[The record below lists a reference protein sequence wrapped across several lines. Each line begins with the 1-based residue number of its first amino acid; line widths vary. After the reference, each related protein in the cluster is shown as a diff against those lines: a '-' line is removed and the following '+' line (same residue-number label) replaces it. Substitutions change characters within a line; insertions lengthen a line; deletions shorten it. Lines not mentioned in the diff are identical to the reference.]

1 MTEFITNCALPLA
14 ILFLVIG
21 FVFLVKGA
29 DIFVE
34 GSSSIAKK
42 FKVPS
47 IIIGLTIV
55 AMGTSLPEAAVSV
68 TASIANKNALAVS
81 NVIGS
86 NIFNLMMVIGVCAI
100 MTPVAV
106 NKATL
111 KRDFP
116 FSVICAILLLVLGLI
131 GPMSLGHADGVIF
144 LILFAGFIGLMI
156 CSALKASKEG
166 NAVASEEIEAAEE
179 IKIMPVWKSL
189 LFIVIGAVGI
199 VIGGDVVVD
208 SASNIAAKFGMSQT
222 LIGLTIVAVGTSLP
236 ELVTSIVA
244 ARKNEVDM
252 ALGNAIG
259 SNVFNILF
267 VLGVAGAIS
276 PMAFLTENVID
287 IVILL
292 VFSLI
297 CSALKAS
304 KEGNAVAS
312 EEIEAAEEIKIMP
325 VWKSLLFI
333 VIGAVGIVIGGDVV
347 VDSASNIAAKFG
359 MSQTLIGLT
368 IVAVGTS
375 LPELVTSIV
384 AARKNE
390 VDMALGN
397 AIGSNV
403 FNILFVLGVAGAISP
418 MAFLTENVI
427 DIVILLV
434 FSLIVWLFAWTKKEI
449 KRGEGLIMVLLYVL
463 YVVYICMR

>member
-156 CSALKASKEG
+156 RSAMKASKEG

-199 VIGGDVVVD
+199 IIGGDVVVD

-259 SNVFNILF
+259 SNIFNILF
-267 VLGVAGAIS
+267 VLGI
-276 PMAFLTENVID
+276 
-287 IVILL
+287 
-292 VFSLI
+292 
-297 CSALKAS
+297 
-304 KEGNAVAS
+304 
-312 EEIEAAEEIKIMP
+312 
-325 VWKSLLFI
+325 
-333 VIGAVGIVIGGDVV
+333 
-347 VDSASNIAAKFG
+347 
-359 MSQTLIGLT
+359 
-368 IVAVGTS
+368 
-375 LPELVTSIV
+375 
-384 AARKNE
+384 
-390 VDMALGN
+390 
-397 AIGSNV
+397 
-403 FNILFVLGVAGAISP
+403 AGAISP

>member
-1 MTEFITNCALPLA
+1 MTEFITNCTLPLA

-29 DIFVE
+29 DFFVE

-68 TASIANKNALAVS
+68 TASLADKNALAVS

-106 NKATL
+106 NKVTL

-116 FSVICAILLLVLGLI
+116 FSVFCAILLLILGVI

-156 CSALKASKEG
+156 HSAMKASKEG
-166 NAVASEEIEAAEE
+166 NAIASEEIEAAEE

-199 VIGGDVVVD
+199 IIGGDVVVD

-222 LIGLTIVAVGTSLP
+222 LIGLTIVSVGTSLP

-267 VLGVAGAIS
+267 VLGI
-276 PMAFLTENVID
+276 
-287 IVILL
+287 
-292 VFSLI
+292 
-297 CSALKAS
+297 
-304 KEGNAVAS
+304 
-312 EEIEAAEEIKIMP
+312 
-325 VWKSLLFI
+325 
-333 VIGAVGIVIGGDVV
+333 
-347 VDSASNIAAKFG
+347 
-359 MSQTLIGLT
+359 
-368 IVAVGTS
+368 
-375 LPELVTSIV
+375 
-384 AARKNE
+384 
-390 VDMALGN
+390 
-397 AIGSNV
+397 
-403 FNILFVLGVAGAISP
+403 AGAISP